1 MKQPILQITL
11 TITMM
16 SILMGCAEASITEL
30 VTAKKPVIA
39 SNEEL
44 PELDMDEVIE
54 DLAVE
59 EGLARKEPPA
69 EPQQNAKNEE
79 SKNDSE
85 KSSES
90 KSEAKDEP
98 NIEIPRIEKSE
109 SQEPKIERPKI
120 EEPKVEPKK
129 EAPTKVPK
137 TAPVPSPAGVIVEKG
152 LASPTIYYL
161 PVIDEDKSQCPRVSP
176 MLQRGRVLI
185 TVCHSTFK
193 QCSLE
198 GSCAVVQNG
207 KTRKFNVIGK
217 TSFMEIDDEQVC
229 QFGYGVKSYCLDPFY
244 TLAADLTLYR
254 TGDVIYMES
263 VRGVI
268 LPDGSKHSGYFI
280 VRDRGRGI
288 IGKGRFDF
296 YSGLYSHL
304 SDKNPFKK
312 LGLADKTNK
321 IQYVKLTGVRASQVL
336 KSRAFPTL
344 PKNAID

>member
-16 SILMGCAEASITEL
+16 SFLMGCAEASITEL

-39 SNEEL
+39 SSEEL

-54 DLAVE
+54 DLGDE
-59 EGLARKEPPA
+59 EALDKKEEPA
-69 EPQQNAKNEE
+69 HAEEPKKASEEPSAPSTE
-79 SKNDSE
+79 SKEEPTIEVPRLE
-85 KSSES
+85 KAET
-90 KSEAKDEP
+90 
-98 NIEIPRIEKSE
+98 
-109 SQEPKIERPKI
+109 QEPKIERPKI

-129 EAPTKVPK
+129 EAPAKVPK
-137 TAPVPSPAGVIVEKG
+137 TAPSSAGVIVEKG

-176 MLQRGRVLI
+176 MLKRGRVLI

-193 QCSLE
+193 QCALE

-207 KTRKFNVIGK
+207 KVRKFNVIGK
-217 TSFMEIDDEQVC
+217 TSFMEIDEEQTC

-263 VRGVI
+263 VRGVT
-268 LPDGSKHSGYFI
+268 LPDGSKHTGYFI